1 VTSGRIPAPSYRKVY
16 AEGRSVSNRL
26 LVLYYLA
33 DPTGMKMGVSV
44 PGRLGKAT
52 VRNKLR
58 RRVKEAFRRFP
69 PDAVSGQFVFI
80 VRRGATG
87 AAFQDLVDS
96 MRGLFKRMATVW

>member
-1 VTSGRIPAPSYRKVY
+1 MTSGRIPAPSYRKVY

-26 LVLYYLA
+26 LVLYYLSE
-33 DPTGMKMGVSV
+33 TCGIRMGVSV

-69 PDAVSGQFVFI
+69 PEAPSGQFVFI
-80 VRRGATG
+80 VRRGAST
-87 AAFQDLVDS
+87 ATFQDLVDA
-96 MRGLFKRMATVW
+96 MRGLFNRMATP

>member
-1 VTSGRIPAPSYRKVY
+1 MTSGRIPAPSYRKVY

-26 LVLYYLA
+26 LVLYYLP
-33 DPTGMKMGVSV
+33 DQCGIKMGVSV

-69 PDAVSGQFVFI
+69 PEAVCGQFVFI
-80 VRRGATG
+80 VRRGAASAT
-87 AAFQDLVDS
+87 FQDLVDA
-96 MRGLFKRMATVW
+96 MRGLFKRMASQ